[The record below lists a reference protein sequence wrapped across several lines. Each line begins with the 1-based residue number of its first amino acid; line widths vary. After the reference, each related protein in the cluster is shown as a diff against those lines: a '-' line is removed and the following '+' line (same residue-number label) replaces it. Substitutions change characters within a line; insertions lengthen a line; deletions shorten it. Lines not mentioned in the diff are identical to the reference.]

1 MFKLPNIL
9 SYTQDLLIQSTTGEK
24 SLEVLIPFPDVLDT
38 MEISVNRQIIGIS
51 IDTLIAITNWQK
63 VKTNLRMDMLDGEE
77 VTSEQLS
84 QLQQLSNYVSM
95 LIYEDYENNNR

>member
-24 SLEVLIPFPDVLDT
+24 SLEVLISFPDVLDT
-38 MEISVNRQIIGIS
+38 MEISVNRHIIGIS

-63 VKTNLRMDMLDGEE
+63 AKTSLRMDMLEGEE
-77 VTSEQLS
+77 VTSEGLHL
-84 QLQQLSNYVSM
+84 LQQLSNYVSM
-95 LIYEDYENNNR
+95 LIYQDYENHNN